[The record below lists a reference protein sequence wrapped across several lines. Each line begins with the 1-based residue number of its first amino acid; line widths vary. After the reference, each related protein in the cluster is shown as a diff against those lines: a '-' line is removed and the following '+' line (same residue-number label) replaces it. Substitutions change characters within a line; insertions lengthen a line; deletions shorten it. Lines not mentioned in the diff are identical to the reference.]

1 MFNPMHPDNN
11 HNHIDVAPALR
22 FSKVSFGYHTDTPV
36 LHAAS
41 LTIHAPSMTCII
53 GPNGGGKSTLLRL
66 ALGLLDPQQGQI
78 EVFGSRPH
86 RACSLIG
93 YVPQHTSVRP
103 DFPITVR
110 EAVGMGCSG
119 WHRIGPHRRGCC
131 ASIDS
136 AMEQAGLTGLES
148 RAFSELSGG
157 QRQRVLIARAL
168 AGNPR
173 LLLLDEPA
181 SGVDPAFEQQF
192 RELILILK
200 QTLAVVVVSHDLSFI
215 NPDVDQVV
223 FIDGTVRSFSPGELN
238 SGMLWQLYRHPGE
251 AS

>member
-1 MFNPMHPDNN
+1 MHPGKP
-11 HNHIDVAPALR
+11 HNHVDAAPALML
-22 FSKVSFGYHTDTPV
+22 KEVSFGYYPDTPV
-36 LHAAS
+36 LSLVS
-41 LTIHAPSMTCII
+41 LTVNAPSMTCII

-66 ALGLLDPQQGQI
+66 ALGLLDPQQGEI

-86 RACSLIG
+86 RACSLVG

-119 WHRIGPHRRGCC
+119 WHRIGPHRKSCC

-136 AMEQAGLTGLES
+136 ALEQAGLNGLES

-181 SGVDPAFEQQF
+181 SGIDPAFEQQF

-223 FIDGTVRSFSPGELN
+223 FVDSTVRSFSPGELN
-238 SGMLWQLYRHPGE
+238 SGMLWQLYRHHG
-251 AS
+251 AVS